1 MDRFTYSF
9 YTWVWQHLPVK
20 IKKLQDAIIGKFT
33 KILLSPFESPFIGLA
48 NTLYDQLFLESC
60 SDESL
65 QKHGVTYELTQKRD
79 ESKAEFLQRFRI
91 WRLIITAGG
100 VKKSVNTALSI
111 YTGVPVDQITII
123 EGMKSL
129 ESGAFKIGVSAIGSG
144 AIVHSTQIFVFKI
157 TLPDLSALTLNRGY
171 ILKQLDEFSPSNE
184 FTVTEKRSTGDYTW
198 EAA

>member
-9 YTWVWQHLPVK
+9 YAWVWQHLPLK
-20 IKKLQDAIIGKFT
+20 IRKLQDGIIGRFT
-33 KILLSPFESPFIGLA
+33 KLVLSPFESVIIGLA
-48 NTLYDQLFLESC
+48 NTLYDQVYLDSC

-100 VKKSVNTALSI
+100 VKKSVKTALSI
-111 YTGVPVDQITII
+111 YTGISAEQITVL

-144 AIVHSTQIFVFKI
+144 AIVHSTQIFTFTI

-184 FTVTEKRSTGDYTW
+184 FTIIEKRSTGDYTW